1 MPRVVDYKTAS
12 QQLRDA
18 GFISLYHNSGAFG
31 FPRDAVVHTLGW
43 IGPADATIKA
53 EMRPRVVQVAEPYAQ
68 TLARLVQQTWT
79 THLGGECW
87 LMPKSHW
94 HYELHFGNRAMLE
107 ALLPAIGIDP
117 ATLSHRNDGSPIA
130 FSMEEN
136 ETLRETVRRILVQLH
151 FSDFVLLF
159 PTHATV
165 CTIHHHEQLWW
176 QTSDVA
182 VADAVAALAR

>member
-12 QQLRDA
+12 QQLSDA
-18 GFISLYHNSGAFG
+18 GWISLYHNSGAFG
-31 FPRDAVVHTLGW
+31 FPRDAVVHSLGW

-94 HYELHFGNRAMLE
+94 HYELHFGNRELLE
-107 ALLPAIGIDP
+107 PLLGRIGIDP
-117 ATLSHRNDGSPIA
+117 AALAERNDGSAIEFA
-130 FSMEEN
+130 EGESAALRDAARRLLEE
-136 ETLRETVRRILVQLH
+136 LRG
-151 FSDFVLLF
+151 SDFLLAF
-159 PTHATV
+159 PGRATF
-165 CTIHHHEQLWW
+165 CTI
-176 QTSDVA
+176 
-182 VADAVAALAR
+182 